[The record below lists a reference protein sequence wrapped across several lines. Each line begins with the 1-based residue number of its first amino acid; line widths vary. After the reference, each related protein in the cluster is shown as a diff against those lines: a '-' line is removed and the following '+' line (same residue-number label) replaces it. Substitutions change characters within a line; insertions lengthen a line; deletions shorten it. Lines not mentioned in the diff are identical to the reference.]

1 MKILLCHSSLG
12 SGGIESMVVNLANQ
26 MSLTQ
31 DVTVC
36 TIFQPK
42 DTDVCYQKLSPRVK
56 FISLGKTKKGITV
69 KLLFSILQTIRKGC
83 FDVIHLNGF
92 FYYYFLAV
100 IFLHKKTKFFYTVH
114 NDAVKENCMWDK
126 YLVPLK
132 KFCFRKLWM
141 HAVTI
146 SKTSQKSF
154 VNLYDAPNT
163 LIYNGVSLLNH
174 DKIDISYLKHSRK
187 TRIILNPARISEQK
201 NQLML
206 CKVMHG
212 IIEEGFDCCLII
224 AGANNDQQIYSQLE
238 PYFCDRIKY
247 LGERSDTVSL
257 MSSVDAMCLS
267 SKWEGMPVTLIEA
280 LSVGCIPI
288 CTPVG
293 GINDVIQDGK
303 NGILSSDISEDA
315 YYNAIKRFMSMNC
328 TELHN
333 LSQQCKISFSQFDI
347 KETSEQYLNLF
358 KQTI

>member
-26 MSLTQ
+26 MSLSQ

-56 FISLGKTKKGITV
+56 FISLGKTQKGISV
-69 KLLFSILQTIRKGC
+69 KLLFDIVWTIRKGR

-126 YLVPLK
+126 YLVLLK
-132 KFCFRKLWM
+132 KYCFQKLWM

-163 LIYNGVSLLNH
+163 LIYNGVPLTNCI
-174 DKIDISYLKHSRK
+174 KVDISYLRQSEK
-187 TRIILNPARISEQK
+187 TRVILNPARISEQK
-201 NQLML
+201 NQIML
-206 CKVMHG
+206 CKVMHK
-212 IIEEGFDCCLII
+212 IIEEGYDCCLII

-238 PYFCDRIKY
+238 PYFCDRIIY
-247 LGERSDTVSL
+247 LGERNDTVNL
-257 MSSVDAMCLS
+257 MYSVDAMCLS

-293 GINDVIQDGK
+293 GINDVIQDGI
-303 NGILSSDISEDA
+303 NGILSSDISEEA
-315 YYNAIKRFMSMNC
+315 YYCAIKRYMLMEDTMLC
-328 TELHN
+328 N
-333 LSQQCKISFSQFDI
+333 LSRQCKDSFSKYDI
-347 KETSEQYLNLF
+347 KETSSQYLKLF